1 MSSQCESEV
10 MSPFELRSELL
21 LHVAE
26 IDEQHRVLLARA
38 RALRDSIDAAKPLQ
52 ELEAMLSALIDF
64 TEMHFHTEEDLMVAH
79 GYEGYGAHKAAHTE
93 LLDQAYVVRREL
105 SIGAIGPCHVLS
117 LFIQDWTTEHILGLD
132 KQLFA
137 FLASKRP
144 SEGLHA

>member
-1 MSSQCESEV
+1 MSSHCKSEV

-26 IDEQHRVLLARA
+26 IDEQHRELLARA

-52 ELEAMLSALIDF
+52 ELEVMLSALIDF
-64 TEMHFHTEEDLMVAH
+64 TEMHFHTEEELMLAH
-79 GYEGYGAHKAAHTE
+79 GYEGYGAHKAAHTD
-93 LLDQAYVVRREL
+93 LLDQACLVRREL
-105 SIGAIGPCHVLS
+105 STGAIGPCHVLS
-117 LFIQDWTTEHILGLD
+117 LFIQAWATEHILGPD
-132 KQLFA
+132 KRLFA